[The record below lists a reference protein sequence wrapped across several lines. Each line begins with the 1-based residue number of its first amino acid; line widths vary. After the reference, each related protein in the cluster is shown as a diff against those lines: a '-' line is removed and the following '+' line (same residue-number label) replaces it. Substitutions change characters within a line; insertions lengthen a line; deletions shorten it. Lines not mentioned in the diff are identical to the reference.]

1 MCQVKGKP
9 AKQILWQ
16 LLIGPNSRLHVA
28 VDLSCNPGWLGA
40 TKDGGKE
47 VVSQEM
53 QVPSHDTGQ
62 NVNRFAGSP

>member
-1 MCQVKGKP
+1 M
-9 AKQILWQ
+9 
-16 LLIGPNSRLHVA
+16 A

-40 TKDGGKE
+40 TKDGGRE
-47 VVSQEM
+47 VVSPEM